1 MKQIVL
7 SDHAND
13 QAQLA
18 KKQREDEFRAAMER
32 HDELLAER
40 QSRIDEAKARSSE
53 AWKEKRTLPAIG
65 FRLLAW
71 WRSMTGRPRRP
82 AIRQPSQEETV
93 WQAGNQ
99 GENLVADHLAKR
111 LGEDWTLVSGYK
123 NSKGEIDQV
132 LIGPSGLTTIE
143 IKYVNGSVSVEG
155 DSWFRDKYDNY
166 GNLVESRIPIADRR
180 GRSPSRQLNEA
191 TEKLV
196 SHASKRLPGLR
207 ATPIVVLAHPKS
219 EIESV
224 VSATAIPVTLD
235 TWDLEQTLGTR
246 SNPLQAQQQA
256 ELIEILWRDHAYHA
270 RPRPPRSAPPAAL
283 AGG

>member
-1 MKQIVL
+1 M
-7 SDHAND
+7 
-13 QAQLA
+13 
-18 KKQREDEFRAAMER
+18 
-32 HDELLAER
+32 
-40 QSRIDEAKARSSE
+40 
-53 AWKEKRTLPAIG
+53 
-65 FRLLAW
+65 
-71 WRSMTGRPRRP
+71 
-82 AIRQPSQEETV
+82 
-93 WQAGNQ
+93 
-99 GENLVADHLAKR
+99 
-111 LGEDWTLVSGYK
+111 VSGYK